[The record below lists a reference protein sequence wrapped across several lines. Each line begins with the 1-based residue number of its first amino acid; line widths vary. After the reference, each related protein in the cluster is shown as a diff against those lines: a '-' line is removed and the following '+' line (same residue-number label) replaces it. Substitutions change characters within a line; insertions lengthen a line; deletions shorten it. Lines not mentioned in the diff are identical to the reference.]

1 MDKVMK
7 ERDTKAFEVLS
18 FDAMESNSETPN
30 WLYRTLIGYIPEDI
44 LDEIVNAPDWN
55 PKEMRIHIT
64 LNDRTITSATFNEIV
79 NEFANRMV
87 ETKIQMEGLDSMQAA
102 VAKKASN
109 MLLALHDGFADAVFS
124 MQENLKHLADQSE
137 YLVEKAWGQPYKKS
151 VTEEMLEAARKT
163 LLEQFPELV
172 DLPAQEIDQKA
183 IKLYHAMLD
192 AKPESMADK
201 IKVVLPDTGISMLDL
216 MGIDNLTDM
225 QDQVNGLMQ
234 NHTKA
239 IADALEHAGVS
250 YEFERAPE

>member
-7 ERDTKAFEVLS
+7 ERDTTAFEVLS
-18 FDAMESNSETPN
+18 FDEMDRGSDSPN
-30 WLYRTLIGYIPEDI
+30 WLYRTLLGYIPEDI
-44 LDEIVNAPDWN
+44 LDDVVNAPDWN
-55 PKEMRIHIT
+55 PKEMRIQIT
-64 LNDRTITSATFNEIV
+64 LNDRIITSATFNDIV
-79 NEFANRMV
+79 NEFANRML

-102 VAKKASN
+102 VAKKANS
-109 MLLALHDGFADAVFS
+109 MLSAMHDGFTDAVFR

-137 YLVEKAWGQPYKKS
+137 YLVEKAWSQPYKKA

-163 LLEQFPELV
+163 LLEQFPELA
-172 DLPAQEIDQKA
+172 DLPVREVDQKA

-225 QDQVNGLMQ
+225 QDQVNELMQ

-239 IADALEHAGVS
+239 IADALDRVGVS
-250 YEFERAPE
+250 YEFERVQE